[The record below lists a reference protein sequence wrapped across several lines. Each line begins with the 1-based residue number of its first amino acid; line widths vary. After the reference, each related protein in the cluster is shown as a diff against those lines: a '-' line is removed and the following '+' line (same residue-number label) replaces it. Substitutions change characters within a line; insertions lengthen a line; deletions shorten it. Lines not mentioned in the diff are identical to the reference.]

1 MSTRKPSPSRK
12 SQPKS
17 RVAMLRDPLDNLE
30 AFDEFVNAARDE
42 AEFVIGDLR
51 RTGFFRPVGVN

>member
-1 MSTRKPSPSRK
+1 MSTRKQNPRHK
-12 SQPKS
+12 SQSKS

-30 AFDEFVNAARDE
+30 AFDEFVNEARDE
-42 AEFVIGDLR
+42 AAFVIGDLQ